1 MNKMKLMTAAGAVLM
16 GAAFFSACKKD
27 NNNSGS
33 TLVADDTTYALDNA
47 RMEQTFDDLDKIT
60 DEATSNGSLSNFKT
74 TNGGGLI
81 LSNCAT
87 VTRDT
92 VSIPHTVTIDFGNT
106 NCLCND
112 GRYRRG
118 QILVSYMGHYR
129 DSGYHHQISFNNY
142 YVNNNQVTGTKT
154 LINAGRNAANHLVYH
169 INVNAALIF
178 ANNLGSRSWVSN
190 RTRIWVSG
198 ENTASRMDDIYEVKG
213 SGTMTRAN
221 NTSVMDSII
230 SPLRIALNCQWIEQG
245 TVQITPSNANAAIR
259 TLDYG
264 NGTCDAFATLTVNGN
279 TYNITL
285 P

>member
-1 MNKMKLMTAAGAVLM
+1 MMQKSSFKTILAVAVSGTLMFA
-16 GAAFFSACKKD
+16 ACKKD
-27 NNNSGS
+27 NNSS
-33 TLVADDTTYALDNA
+33 TVGDDTEMALEQA
-47 RMEQTFDDLDKIT
+47 GMEQTFDDLDKIT
-60 DEATSNGSLSNFKT
+60 DEATSNGTLSNFKT
-74 TNGGGLI
+74 TNGSGLI

-118 QILVSYMGHYR
+118 QIIVSYMGRYR

-142 YVNNNQVTGTKT
+142 FVNNNQVTGTKT
-154 LINAGRNAANHLVYH
+154 VVNVGSNLANHLVYH
-169 INVNAALIF
+169 VHVNAALVF
-178 ANNLGSRSWVSN
+178 GNNLGTRSWVSN
-190 RTRIWVSG
+190 RTRIWVQG
-198 ENTASRMDDIYEVKG
+198 DNTQTRADDVYEVKG
-213 SGTMTRAN
+213 SGTLTRVN
-221 NTSVMDSII
+221 SVVVYDSIT
-230 SPLRIALNCQWIEQG
+230 SPLRVALNCQWIKQG
-245 TVQITPSNANAAIR
+245 TVQITTSNPNALVR

-264 NGTCDAFATLTVNGN
+264 NGTCDALATLTVNGN